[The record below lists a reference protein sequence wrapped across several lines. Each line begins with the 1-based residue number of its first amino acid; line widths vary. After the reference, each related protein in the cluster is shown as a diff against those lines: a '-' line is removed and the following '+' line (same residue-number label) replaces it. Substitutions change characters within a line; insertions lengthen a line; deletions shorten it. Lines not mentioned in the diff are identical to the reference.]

1 MDTLPRLRFKR
12 GNIKSQLTRLQTYY
26 QGLDLQNL
34 TAANVSQ
41 LEYRLNKIESIY
53 DEYNEIQLEIEF
65 ILENAEDVDLQ
76 TISNESNVRV
86 EFENSYFDLITVI
99 KDTITNFYNRNEIM
113 NNNEQE
119 NMSGNNISAKSDSS
133 HKSEA
138 YTHAKVK
145 LPTIKL
151 PTFNGCYDRWLEFRD
166 SFVALVDS
174 NDSISEIQKFYYL
187 RSSLEAEAAHLVA
200 SIEVSASNYAI
211 AWGLLKDRFEN
222 KKLLVHNYVK
232 TFFDA
237 PVMARESHSE
247 LRKLYDTFTKSLRS
261 LKTLGQPT
269 DNWDTLIIHMLTSKF
284 DNVTRRD
291 WESYKLQDELPTMQ
305 DINAFLKNKCDI
317 LEKLELN
324 KSEKCN
330 KQLDVNS
337 RFKEINKR
345 KLCHNCLHPGHAA
358 HQCKRSG
365 CRKCKRKHNSVLHH
379 DTREHNPPNEHAATT
394 TNVQSAEA
402 STSVAFVGHTINKKD
417 ISQVLLSTALVY
429 VKDISGNL
437 HTARVLLDQGSQSHF
452 ITDALCNK
460 LALRKFSVDCAITGV
475 GQTRSEAEFETSLT
489 IMSRI
494 NDFNIN
500 ISCVVLPKITQQL
513 PINSFDKSILDLP
526 NKIQLADP
534 EFNISS
540 KIDILLGVSLF
551 YKIMCMRQL
560 QRRNQPVLQKTKFG
574 WVVGGDLCH
583 PRTKNETISC
593 HTIGLRQIN
602 ESLIKFWEI
611 DNICDTSKGSVSN
624 LDEYCESHFQ
634 KTYTRDPTGRFVLG
648 LDNLTQ
654 HPRASE
660 VIMNDFYVDDLLS
673 GSNEASELIQL
684 QRDVTSILISGGFEL
699 RKWLSNKP
707 ELVDNFLLNDNL
719 DSNILQLG
727 ENEPNKTLG
736 ILWNAQ
742 ADTIQ
747 YAIKNVN
754 LPSKVTKRYI
764 FYYGKKKSRGT
775 NRFQTIYLKKWN
787 AFCTDLPLLN
797 ELTIPRHIGILHANN
812 FELHAFA
819 DASQIAYGACVYI
832 RYNLPD
838 NSYETK
844 LLCAKS
850 RVAPLKTISLP
861 RLELC
866 GALLLAQ
873 LVEKVRTSSTI
884 NFSHSYYW
892 SDSKITLCW
901 IRGPPS
907 KWKTFIGN
915 RVSEI
920 QQLTNIEDWH
930 HVSSNNNCADL
941 ISRGV
946 NSRQL
951 LQSKLWWHGPSFLE
965 GHNSSWNLNDDFT
978 NESIVVPEMRIITNL
993 VIDDYEDFEIFS
1005 RYSSLVKLQRVI
1017 AYCYRFIHNSK
1028 NKREN
1033 RYIGPLT

>member
-330 KQLDVNS
+330 KQVSKFDNKQRLTSHVSMNDKFSCYYCKADHAIYHCDNFLKLDVNS

-452 ITDALCNK
+452 ITDAL
-460 LALRKFSVDCAITGV
+460 SVRCLH
-475 GQTRSEAEFETSLT
+475 Q
-489 IMSRI
+489 
-494 NDFNIN
+494 
-500 ISCVVLPKITQQL
+500 
-513 PINSFDKSILDLP
+513 
-526 NKIQLADP
+526 
-534 EFNISS
+534 
-540 KIDILLGVSLF
+540 
-551 YKIMCMRQL
+551 
-560 QRRNQPVLQKTKFG
+560 
-574 WVVGGDLCH
+574 
-583 PRTKNETISC
+583 
-593 HTIGLRQIN
+593 
-602 ESLIKFWEI
+602 
-611 DNICDTSKGSVSN
+611 
-624 LDEYCESHFQ
+624 
-634 KTYTRDPTGRFVLG
+634 LG

-754 LPSKVTKRYI
+754 LP
-764 FYYGKKKSRGT
+764 
-775 NRFQTIYLKKWN
+775 N
-787 AFCTDLPLLN
+787 LPLLN

-838 NSYETK
+838 NSYETR

-978 NESIVVPEMRIITNL
+978 NESIVVPEMRIVTNL

-1005 RYSSLVKLQRVI
+1005 RYSSLEFVALTPAMFLRDHGDEDLPEADIIESTSLCRKARHRQKLLEDLRRRFRVEYLAQLKPHVRTNPNGQNKVSPGDIVLIGSDHEKRLNWPLGRIIDLLPGKDDCTRLVRLRTARGMLLRPVQRLYPLEGTPNPEQHPMGTSAPLVSTPSWLPEEEEKQQKI
-1017 AYCYRFIHNSK
+1017 VTAEDSESAGVNSRVAAK
-1028 NKREN
+1028 TGDCVVVREKEK
-1033 RYIGPLT
+1033 